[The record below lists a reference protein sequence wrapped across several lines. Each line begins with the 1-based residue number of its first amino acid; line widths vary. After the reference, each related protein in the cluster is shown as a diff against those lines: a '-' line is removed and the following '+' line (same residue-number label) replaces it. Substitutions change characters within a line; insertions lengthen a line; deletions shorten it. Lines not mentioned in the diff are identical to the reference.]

1 MTETGIKQDDDNMED
16 GAVGIIWMSVSG
28 VHSFYQSRAG
38 EAGKVVLEIE
48 DFWNKFRRRFPGS
61 DWGWEK
67 WGTDDE
73 YNIGRA
79 VYVRLRPTDSDLAAE
94 RYDDGFFT
102 SEGHDAV
109 LDAFIRDQGLFPAAP
124 YPGDDGF
131 GEWFRQNLLS
141 GNNTLW
147 NRERCGWDR

>member
-1 MTETGIKQDDDNMED
+1 MTNTDIKHDDENMED

-28 VHSFYQSRAG
+28 VHRSYQSRAR

-61 DWGWEK
+61 DWGWAK

-79 VYVRLRPTDSDLAAE
+79 VYVRLRPTDTTLAAA
-94 RYDDGFFT
+94 RYEDRFFT
-102 SEGHDAV
+102 PEGHDAV
-109 LDAFIRDQGLFPAAP
+109 LDAFIAEQEIISAEPFPEELP
-124 YPGDDGF
+124 W
-131 GEWFRQNLLS
+131 E
-141 GNNTLW
+141 
-147 NRERCGWDR
+147 